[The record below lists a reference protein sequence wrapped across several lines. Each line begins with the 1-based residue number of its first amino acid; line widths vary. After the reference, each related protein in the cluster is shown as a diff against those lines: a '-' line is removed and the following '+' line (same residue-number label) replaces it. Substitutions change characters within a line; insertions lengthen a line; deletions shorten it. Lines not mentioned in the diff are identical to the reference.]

1 MSEPIP
7 SPCEGG
13 VTNIRPLLRGE
24 KENQMKA
31 YELIDSPEKWVN
43 HSSLGFELEQIM
55 SIRELFASDRGLFAN
70 GRAFAIMEAS
80 CHRQVQR
87 SVPWQLR

>member
-1 MSEPIP
+1 
-7 SPCEGG
+7 
-13 VTNIRPLLRGE
+13 
-24 KENQMKA
+24 MKA

-70 GRAFAIMEAS
+70 GRAFAMMEAS

-87 SVPWQLR
+87 SVHGNYAEVPARKYDPLARARNKTE